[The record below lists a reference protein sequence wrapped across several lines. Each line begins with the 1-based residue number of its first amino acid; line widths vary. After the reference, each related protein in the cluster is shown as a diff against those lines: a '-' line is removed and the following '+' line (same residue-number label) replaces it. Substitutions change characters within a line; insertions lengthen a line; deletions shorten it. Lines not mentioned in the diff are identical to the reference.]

1 LPARLSSFFNSD
13 DPRHF
18 AASRVS
24 TGMRLRLFIY
34 ATASL
39 ALLLCYA
46 PFHFATS
53 LLQSSLR
60 RFSVPQRP

>member
-1 LPARLSSFFNSD
+1 
-13 DPRHF
+13 
-18 AASRVS
+18 
-24 TGMRLRLFIY
+24 MRLRLFIY